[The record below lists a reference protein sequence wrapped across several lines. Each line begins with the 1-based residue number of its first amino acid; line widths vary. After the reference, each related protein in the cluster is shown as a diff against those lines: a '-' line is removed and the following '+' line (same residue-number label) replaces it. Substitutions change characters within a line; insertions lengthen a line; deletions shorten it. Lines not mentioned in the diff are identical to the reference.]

1 MATLLVC
8 NTSTGETP
16 SFSMDVKDTHL
27 KSNLQKHNVD
37 EKKKKARL
45 PTNIILC
52 LSKFS
57 KIYKTV
63 KCKMSSMVKDKKTMN
78 KQHQFEYIDEN
89 FCQENKIPIMCVLL
103 KTVQLQ
109 NLIDLKGT
117 TLSELVTFIFLL
129 KLNASSLKVI
139 QDITEMILTIN

>member
-1 MATLLVC
+1 
-8 NTSTGETP
+8 
-16 SFSMDVKDTHL
+16 
-27 KSNLQKHNVD
+27 
-37 EKKKKARL
+37 
-45 PTNIILC
+45 
-52 LSKFS
+52 
-57 KIYKTV
+57 
-63 KCKMSSMVKDKKTMN
+63 MSSMVKDKKTMN